1 MPNHSSEIKTLVSDS
16 VSNFFQKVYSPDFTQ
31 MLYWQGV
38 QNLNILF
45 ADGGR
50 SNFITFKGH
59 HTMQNSFKLLFYLKK
74 PKAYVSGSVTIY
86 LRITVSGQRSE
97 VSTGRECLPE
107 KWNTHAGRMTGTRED
122 ARVLNNY
129 LDTMQARIFE
139 THRQLLA
146 AGESVSVE
154 SIKNKFTGKSERPR
168 SLINIFQDHNKQVE
182 ALLND
187 GFAPGTLER
196 YKTSLKHTV
205 DFLKWKYRVSDIDI
219 RKIDHAFITEY
230 EFYLRSVRK
239 CNNNTAVKYIKN
251 FGKIIRICIAN
262 GWLDK
267 NPFANYKSKVKE
279 VERAFLVEEEMQ
291 VLASKKFV
299 TERLNQV
306 KDIFL
311 FSCFT
316 GLAYIDVKKLTKNN
330 ITIGID
336 GEKWIYTNR
345 QKTDTRSNIPLL
357 PIAEEIIAKYKEHPQ
372 CLNEGKLLPVLSNQ
386 KMNAYLKEMADV
398 CGITKELTF
407 HIARHTFA
415 TTVTLTNGVPIE
427 SVSKML
433 GHKNLR
439 TTQHYAKILDSKV
452 SVDMKLLKDKFDI
465 IGVAKNEKTG
475 S

>member
-1 MPNHSSEIKTLVSDS
+1 MQAKVS
-16 VSNFFQKVYSPDFTQ
+16 
-31 MLYWQGV
+31 
-38 QNLNILF
+38 ILF
-45 ADGGR
+45 YAKR
-50 SNFITFKGH
+50 A
-59 HTMQNSFKLLFYLKK
+59 
-74 PKAYVSGSVTIY
+74 KATTEGLIPIY
-86 LRITVSGQRSE
+86 LRVTVDGQRIE
-97 VSTGRECLPE
+97 ISTKRYVEAT
-107 KWNTHAGRMTGTRED
+107 KWSVEQGRMKGSSGD
-122 ARVLNNY
+122 AHSTNTY
-129 LDTMQARIFE
+129 LDILRGKVYDHQKELVHEGKQITAETMRNKLLGTEIKCRMLVPIFE
-139 THRQLLA
+139 
-146 AGESVSVE
+146 
-154 SIKNKFTGKSERPR
+154 N
-168 SLINIFQDHNKQVE
+168 HNNQIE

-187 GFAPGTLER
+187 EFAPGTLER

-205 DFLKWKYRVSDIDI
+205 DFLQWKFSVSDIDI
-219 RKIDHAFITEY
+219 KKIDHAFITDY

-267 NPFANYKSKVKE
+267 SPFVNYKSKVKE
-279 VERAFLVEEEMQ
+279 VERTFLVEEEIQ
-291 VLASKKFV
+291 SLVSKEFV

-357 PIAEEIIAKYKEHPQ
+357 PMAEEIIAKYKEHPQ
-372 CLNEGKLLPVLSNQ
+372 CLNERKLLPVLSNQ
-386 KMNAYLKEMADV
+386 KMNSYLKEMADV
-398 CGITKELTF
+398 CGFNKELTF

-439 TTQHYAKILDSKV
+439 TTQHYAKISDRKV
-452 SVDMKLLKDKFDI
+452 SDDMKVLKSKLK
-465 IGVAKNEKTG
+465 GLHQTQKTDREFQVNNKCTYL
-475 S
+475 

>member
-1 MPNHSSEIKTLVSDS
+1 MQAKVS
-16 VSNFFQKVYSPDFTQ
+16 
-31 MLYWQGV
+31 
-38 QNLNILF
+38 ILF
-45 ADGGR
+45 YAKR
-50 SNFITFKGH
+50 A
-59 HTMQNSFKLLFYLKK
+59 
-74 PKAYVSGSVTIY
+74 KATTAGLIPIY
-86 LRITVSGQRSE
+86 LRVTIDGQRIE
-97 VSTGRECLPE
+97 ISTKRYVEAA
-107 KWNTHAGRMTGTRED
+107 KWSIQQGRMKGSSGD
-122 ARVLNNY
+122 AHSINTY
-129 LDTMQARIFE
+129 LDILRGKVYDYQKELVHEGKLITAETMRNKLLGTEIKSRMLVPIFE
-139 THRQLLA
+139 
-146 AGESVSVE
+146 
-154 SIKNKFTGKSERPR
+154 N
-168 SLINIFQDHNKQVE
+168 HNNQIE
-182 ALLND
+182 ALLNVE
-187 GFAPGTLER
+187 FATGTLER

-205 DFLKWKYRVSDIDI
+205 DFLQWKFNISDIDI
-219 RKIDHAFITEY
+219 KKIDHAFITEY

-267 NPFANYKSKVKE
+267 SPFVNYKSKVKE
-279 VERAFLVEEEMQ
+279 VERTFLVEEEIQ
-291 VLASKKFV
+291 AIASKEFA

-311 FSCFT
+311 FSCLT

-330 ITIGID
+330 ITIGIE

-357 PIAEEIIAKYKEHPQ
+357 PMAEEIINKYKAHPQ

-386 KMNAYLKEMADV
+386 KMNSYLKEMADV
-398 CGITKELTF
+398 CGINKELTF

-439 TTQHYAKILDSKV
+439 TTQHYAKILDRKV
-452 SVDMKLLKDKFDI
+452 SDDMQILRQKFLIKDNRI
-465 IGVAKNEKTG
+465 SNTKTG